1 MAKAITYAITGT
13 TRKKKSIKKAIK
25 EALAKGGTG
34 TVFASTDPMHSAIIG
49 TAITDIMEETMV
61 QYGDCCDDPDYY
73 EMSGEEAPDAKD
85 QESAPADNPNP
96 ACDAKAPDAKD
107 QVSTP
112 ADNPNP
118 ACGEEKCVDQEPEE
132 WEDEYEYTPL
142 EQAVTLT
149 EAQCAYLNRKGFYFL
164 EQLIMLEEDEL
175 YVLGEEQYGII
186 TSVRLWLEQY
196 ADKDYSAETK

>member
-1 MAKAITYAITGT
+1 MAVITYAITGT
-13 TRKKKSIKKAIK
+13 THKKKWIKKAIK
-25 EALAKGGTG
+25 KALAKGGTG

-73 EMSGEEAPDAKD
+73 EMSDEKAPDAKD

-96 ACDAKAPDAKD
+96 ACGEKAPDAKD
-107 QVSTP
+107 QESAP

-118 ACGEEKCVDQEPEE
+118 ACGEKCVDQEPEE

-164 EQLIMLEEDEL
+164 EQLIMLEKDEL

-196 ADKDYSAETK
+196 TDKDYSAETK

>member
-1 MAKAITYAITGT
+1 MAVITYAITGT
-13 TRKKKSIKKAIK
+13 THKKKWIKKAIK
-25 EALAKGGTG
+25 KALAKGGTG

-73 EMSGEEAPDAKD
+73 EMSDEKAPDAKD

-96 ACDAKAPDAKD
+96 AC
-107 QVSTP
+107 
-112 ADNPNP
+112 
-118 ACGEEKCVDQEPEE
+118 GEKCVDQEPEE

-164 EQLIMLEEDEL
+164 EQLIMLEKDEL

-196 ADKDYSAETK
+196 TDKDYSAETK